1 MNDKCIEIG
10 AIQAFLD
17 GETSPEM
24 SFKISGHV
32 ADCDKCALAL
42 ADAEEESS
50 VVFSA
55 LDREYNSMVP
65 TQRLWSSINEAI
77 SYEKAHTSLW
87 DKVRSSV
94 SILFAN
100 PSLAVAA
107 SVLLVFGLFAAVW
120 SLKPVGTSTSVA
132 PSDVAEEQPQS
143 NGTETA
149 ALTGSTEVIP
159 PSSRNASNGESF
171 EPSPSDK
178 KIVKLRILRISNKEA
193 IKCELSRQ
201 FLEPLSEGIRL
212 MNIFPAKKV
221 MCGR

>member
-10 AIQAFLD
+10 TIQAFLD

-77 SYEKAHTSLW
+77 SYEKPTLLSGIKYA
-87 DKVRSSV
+87 VRYLYCLR
-94 SILFAN
+94 IRHLRW
-100 PSLAVAA
+100 
-107 SVLLVFGLFAAVW
+107 LLVFCWCLDF
-120 SLKPVGTSTSVA
+120 L
-132 PSDVAEEQPQS
+132 Q
-143 NGTETA
+143 
-149 ALTGSTEVIP
+149 
-159 PSSRNASNGESF
+159 
-171 EPSPSDK
+171 
-178 KIVKLRILRISNKEA
+178 
-193 IKCELSRQ
+193 Q
-201 FLEPLSEGIRL
+201 FG
-212 MNIFPAKKV
+212 V
-221 MCGR
+221 